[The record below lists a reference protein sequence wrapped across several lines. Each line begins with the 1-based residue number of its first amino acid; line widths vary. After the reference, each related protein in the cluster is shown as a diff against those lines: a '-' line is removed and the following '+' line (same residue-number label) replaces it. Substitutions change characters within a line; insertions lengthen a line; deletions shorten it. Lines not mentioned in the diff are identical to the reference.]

1 MEYKSKTFLITVPQL
16 ILLITKA
23 SVNLFQI
30 GLYNIVVLQL
40 SEFTIISIKAIWSLT
55 WKAIY
60 KTKVVLI
67 FDMNFSNG
75 LQTLNILNNYYT
87 RKYTLW

>member
-1 MEYKSKTFLITVPQL
+1 MEYKSKTCLITVPQL

-67 FDMNFSNG
+67 FDMNFRNG